1 MRRAVLAAAW
11 VATASAAAAYEV
23 EVGFAGGYRTGA
35 WTPVAVSGGDAA
47 AGDRLFVW
55 AEDPDGQFVRSP
67 PGTETTDAAG
77 RPEWRFRVRFGRPSG
92 RLRIERR
99 VAARGPSA
107 AAAITERRLPEPI
120 PSTTRIV
127 LAAGDLPGLDAAL
140 RGLARDGSPRPRLL
154 PLAGEGRQTAGGSA
168 RDFDAADAIVVCGR
182 EAGGL
187 PADVRR
193 GIDEWTRLGG
203 RLVLIAGGSAE
214 GLPAEAAAWLP
225 APVERLATVR
235 RFGGLETHARAG
247 RLPPRAAAG
256 VQVPVFA
263 PGRPLP
269 GIIDVWEGPPG
280 SGTPLLVRRCHG
292 LGTIVWLGV
301 DLDAEPFRDW
311 SGSIPL
317 LTGLLGGRPEPIDH
331 EAGSGTGPRD
341 ADLTG
346 QLRTAVERF
355 PPASL
360 TPVPFEL
367 VAAIGLAYVLCL
379 YPLDWWLVSRAGGRP
394 WAAWLTQ
401 AALVAAFTGLAWGVQ
416 AARRPAAADPR
427 TTSVFEVVDVD
438 AADGTVRGRGWA
450 AIHAADNERLGV
462 ELAVE
467 PPGADVAVS
476 WWGDA
481 GRGFAAVDAAMP
493 HPALAA
499 ADYAYADSLAALVG
513 VPIAAA
519 STRLFEADWQ
529 ASRDPAATVTAD
541 LAAGPQDTLRG
552 AVAHHLPFTL
562 EDCRLVHAGWLYD
575 VGRLAPGQRYDTAA
589 GRGPRSLS
597 AALTRR
603 AAAKERDVAARW
615 NPAEADAER
624 ILEVAGFHV
633 AAGGEA
639 YTLVPGG
646 RLARIDLSGAAGLD
660 RAVLVGFAA
669 RGQATWAFA
678 GSAARSRGLYRIVV
692 PVAAASAAVER

>member
-1 MRRAVLAAAW
+1 MRRAVLAAAL

-23 EVGFAGGYRTGA
+23 EVGFGGGYRTAA
-35 WTPVAVSGGDAA
+35 WTPVAVSGGDAVT
-47 AGDRLFVW
+47 GDTLFVW

-67 PGTETTDAAG
+67 PGTETTGADG
-77 RPEWRFRVRFGRPSG
+77 RPQWRFLVRFGRPSG

-99 VAARGPSA
+99 A
-107 AAAITERRLPEPI
+107 AAAPVGSAEIMERQLPEPL

-127 LAAGDLPGLDAAL
+127 LVAGDLPGLGDAI
-140 RGLARDGSPRPRLL
+140 RGLARDGAPRPRLL
-154 PLAGEGRQTAGGSA
+154 PLVADGRTAAGGSA

-182 EAGGL
+182 AAERLA
-187 PADVRR
+187 ADVRR
-193 GIDEWTRLGG
+193 GIDAWTRLGG
-203 RLVLIAGGSAE
+203 RLVLIAGQSAA

-247 RLPPRAAAG
+247 RMPPRVSGG
-256 VQVPVFA
+256 VEVPLFA
-263 PGRPLP
+263 TGGTIP
-269 GIIDVWEGPPG
+269 GIVDVWEGPPG

-311 SGSIPL
+311 PGSVPL
-317 LTGLLGGRPEPIDH
+317 LAGLLGGRPEPI
-331 EAGSGTGPRD
+331 ERETVGGPTTRD
-341 ADLTG
+341 ADLAG

-355 PPASL
+355 PAAPL

-367 VAAIGLAYVLCL
+367 VTAIGLLYVLCL
-379 YPLDWWLVSRAGGRP
+379 YPLDWWLVSRAAGRP
-394 WAAWLTQ
+394 WVAWLTQ
-401 AALVAAFTGLAWGVQ
+401 AALVAAFTGLAWGVH
-416 AARRPAAADPR
+416 AARRPATAGPLA
-427 TTSVFEVVDVD
+427 TSVSEVVDID
-438 AADGTVRGRGWA
+438 AAGGTVRGRGWA
-450 AIHAADNERLGV
+450 AIHADANDRLGV
-462 ELAVE
+462 ALAIE
-467 PPGADVAVS
+467 PPDADVAVS

-499 ADYAYADSLAALVG
+499 ADYAYADALAALVG

-529 ASRDPAATVTAD
+529 AAREPAATVTAD
-541 LAAGPQDTLRG
+541 LAVGPQDTLRG
-552 AVAHHLPFTL
+552 TVAHHLPFAL

-575 VGRLAPGQRYDTAA
+575 VGRLEPGQRYDTAA
-589 GRGPRSLS
+589 GRGPRSLA

-633 AAGGEA
+633 AAGGET

-646 RLARIDLSGAAGLD
+646 RLARLDLSGAAGLD
-660 RAVLVGFAA
+660 RAVLVGFAP

-678 GSAARSRGLYRIVV
+678 ETTARARGLYRIVV
-692 PVAAASAAVER
+692 PVAAAAADVQR